1 MILLF
6 VADCLRARLQQ
17 EQACCAVDLDELAD
31 EENLG
36 NLHNTLIEASGE
48 NQAHESADV
57 VAETTAVFCAFG
69 ATGNAIVTLII
80 VLF

>member
-17 EQACCAVDLDELAD
+17 EQFFCAFDLDELAD

-36 NLHNTLIEASGE
+36 NLHSTLIEAPGE
-48 NQAHESADV
+48 NQAYESADV
-57 VAETTAVFCAFG
+57 VAETAAVFCAFG
-69 ATGNAIVTLII
+69 AIGIAIITLII